1 MEEVIM
7 LNENLDLYLNEG
19 YYPFHMPGSKRSK
32 ILRSDLPYRRDLTEI
47 YGFDNLNDPEDIF
60 IQMEERLAQIYRV
73 NKAIISTN
81 GSTSGILSTIRA
93 FTRDRK
99 NILIQ
104 RSSHK
109 SVYNAC
115 ELNSLNVSYI
125 NIVTDEQL
133 AIKDID
139 HEDLEEKLKEKN
151 YQALVLTSPSYEGY
165 LLNLK
170 RIYKLCRE
178 NNTKLIL
185 DMAHGSHLP
194 LTSLYDNSF
203 DVAITSF
210 HKNLS
215 ALTPSAAVLINDM
228 EYFDEIKRNMAIFQT
243 SSPSYVILQSIDEM
257 IEKFKSFGPL
267 YTNLENNLDDLY
279 KLRLDYLKIIDDP
292 EKDRSKILISTKNSN
307 ISGSDLDKLLRED
320 KIEIEMSY
328 PNYVLLISTIFDI
341 KDGFNRLKNSL
352 RRIDGLLEDKNKSY
366 SLELPIPQKKL
377 EIYESIDYKK
387 KLVKLEDSLG
397 KIAGEFVYAYP
408 PGSPILAPGELIDEK
423 ILSTFTYMLEN
434 NIHLNIKDE
443 YIAVLIDK

>member
-1 MEEVIM
+1 M
-7 LNENLDLYLNEG
+7 LNDKLDLYLKEG
-19 YYPFHMPGSKRSK
+19 YYPFHMPGSKRSEL
-32 ILRSDLPYRRDLTEI
+32 LRSDLPYKRDLTEI

-60 IQMEERLAQIYRV
+60 VEMEEKLAQIYGV
-73 NKAIISTN
+73 KKAIISTN
-81 GSTSGILSTIRA
+81 GSTCGILSTIRA

-139 HEDLEEKLKEKN
+139 YEDLEEKLNKGN

-165 LLNLK
+165 LLDLQ

-178 NNTKLIL
+178 NNTNLIL

-194 LTSLYDNSF
+194 LTSFYHNSF

-215 ALTPSAAVLINDM
+215 ALTPSAAILINDM
-228 EYFDEIKRNMAIFQT
+228 GYFDEIKRNMAIFQT

-257 IEKFKSFGPL
+257 IEKFENFGPL
-267 YTNLENNLDDLY
+267 YKKLENNLDDLY
-279 KLRLDYLKIIDDP
+279 RLKLDYLKIIDDP
-292 EKDRSKILISTKNSN
+292 ERDRSKILISTKNSN

-320 KIEIEMSY
+320 KIEIEMAY
-328 PNYVLLISTIFDI
+328 PDYALLITTIFDT
-341 KDGFNRLKNSL
+341 KDGFDRLKKSL
-352 RRIDGLLEDKNKSY
+352 LRIDGLLEDKNKSY

-377 EIYESIDYKK
+377 EIYEAIDYKK
-387 KLVKLEDSLG
+387 KLVKLEDSLEM
-397 KIAGEFVYAYP
+397 IAGGFVYAYP

-423 ILSTFTYMLEN
+423 ILSTFTYMLDN
-434 NIHLNIKDE
+434 NIHLNIKGE
-443 YIAVLIDK
+443 YISVIIDK

>member
-1 MEEVIM
+1 M
-7 LNENLDLYLNEG
+7 LNDKLDLYFNEG

-93 FTRDRK
+93 LCRDNK

-125 NIVTDEQL
+125 NIVTDNQL

-139 HEDLEEKLKEKN
+139 YGNLEEKLKEEN
-151 YQALVLTSPSYEGY
+151 YQVLVLTSPSYEGY
-165 LLNLK
+165 ILDLK
-170 RIYKLCRE
+170 KVYKLCRE
-178 NNTKLIL
+178 NKTKLIL

-194 LTSLYDNSF
+194 LTKYYDNSF

-228 EYFDEIKRNMAIFQT
+228 EYFVEIKRNMAIFQT

-257 IEKFKSFGPL
+257 IERFESFNSL
-267 YTNLENNLDDLY
+267 YKDLEDNIDDLY
-279 KLRLDYLKIIDDP
+279 ELKLDNLELVDNP
-292 EKDRSKILISTKNSN
+292 TKDRTKLLISTKNTN
-307 ISGSDLDKLLRED
+307 ISGSDLEKLLRKD

-328 PNYVLLISTIFDI
+328 PDYALLISTIFDT
-341 KDGFNRLKNSL
+341 KEGFDRLKKSL
-352 RRIDGLLEDKNKSY
+352 RRIDGLLKKENKSY
-366 SLELPIPQKKL
+366 RLDLPIPQKKL
-377 EIYESIDYKK
+377 EIYEAINYKK
-387 KLVKLEDSLG
+387 KNVKLVNSIG

-408 PGSPILAPGELIDEK
+408 PGSPIIAPGEIIEGE
-423 ILSTFTYMLEN
+423 ILSTIHYMLNN

-443 YIAVLIDK
+443 YISVIIDK

>member
-1 MEEVIM
+1 MEEVLM
-7 LNENLDLYLNEG
+7 LNEKLDLYLEEE
-19 YYPFHMPGSKRSK
+19 YYPFHMPGSKRSEL
-32 ILRSDLPYRRDLTEI
+32 LRSDLPYRRDLTEI

-60 IQMEERLAQIYRV
+60 VEMEEKLARIYGV
-73 NKAIISTN
+73 KKAIISTN

-93 FTRDRK
+93 LCRNNK

-133 AIKDID
+133 AIKDIY
-139 HEDLEEKLKEKN
+139 HVDLEEKLKKGN
-151 YQALVLTSPSYEGY
+151 YLALVLTSPSYEGY
-165 LLNLK
+165 LLDLQ

-215 ALTPSAAVLINDM
+215 ALTPSAAVIINDM

-257 IEKFKSFGPL
+257 IEKFESFGPL
-267 YTNLENNLDDLY
+267 YKKLENKLDDLY
-279 KLRLDYLKIIDDP
+279 RLKLDYLKIIDST
-292 EKDRSKILISTKNSN
+292 EKDRSKILISTKNAN

-328 PNYVLLISTIFDI
+328 PDYVLLISTIFDT
-341 KDGFNRLKNSL
+341 KEGFDRLKKSL
-352 RRIDGLLEDKNKSY
+352 LRIDGLLGTKTKSY
-366 SLELPIPQKKL
+366 SLDLPIPQKKL
-377 EIYESIDYKK
+377 EIYEAINCKK
-387 KLVKLEDSLG
+387 KYVKLEDSLG
-397 KIAGEFVYAYP
+397 KISGEFVYAYP
-408 PGSPILAPGELIDEK
+408 PGSPIIAPGEIIDSE
-423 ILSTFTYMLEN
+423 ILSTFTYMLDN
-434 NIHLNIKDE
+434 NIHLNIINE
-443 YIAVLIDK
+443 YISVIIDK

>member
-1 MEEVIM
+1 M
-7 LNENLDLYLNEG
+7 LNEKLDLYLEEE
-19 YYPFHMPGSKRSK
+19 YYPFHMPGSKRSEL
-32 ILRSDLPYRRDLTEI
+32 LRSDLPYRRDLTEI

-60 IQMEERLAQIYRV
+60 VEMEEKLARIYGV
-73 NKAIISTN
+73 KKAIISTN

-93 FTRDRK
+93 LCRNNK

-133 AIKDID
+133 AIKDIY
-139 HEDLEEKLKEKN
+139 HVDLEEKLKKGN
-151 YQALVLTSPSYEGY
+151 YLALVLTSPSYEGY
-165 LLNLK
+165 LLDLQ

-185 DMAHGSHLP
+185 DMAHGSHLS
-194 LTSLYDNSF
+194 LTNLYDNSF

-257 IEKFKSFGPL
+257 IEKFESLGPL
-267 YTNLENNLDDLY
+267 YKKLEKKLNDLY
-279 KLRLDYLKIIDDP
+279 RLKLDYLKIIDST
-292 EKDRSKILISTKNSN
+292 EKDRSKILISTKNAN

-328 PNYVLLISTIFDI
+328 PDYVLLISTIFDT
-341 KDGFNRLKNSL
+341 KEGFDRLKKSL
-352 RRIDGLLEDKNKSY
+352 LRIDGLLGTKTKSY
-366 SLELPIPQKKL
+366 SLDLPIPQKKL
-377 EIYESIDYKK
+377 EICEAINCKK
-387 KLVKLEDSLG
+387 KYVKLEDSLG
-397 KIAGEFVYAYP
+397 KISGEFVYAYP
-408 PGSPILAPGELIDEK
+408 PGSPIIAPGEIIDSE
-423 ILSTFTYMLEN
+423 ILSTFTYMLDN
-434 NIHLNIKDE
+434 NIHLNIINE
-443 YIAVLIDK
+443 YISVIIDK

>member
-7 LNENLDLYLNEG
+7 LNDKLDLYLKEG

-32 ILRSDLPYRRDLTEI
+32 SLRSDLPYKRDLTEI

-60 IQMEERLAQIYRV
+60 VKMEDKLAQIYEAK
-73 NKAIISTN
+73 KAIISTN
-81 GSTSGILSTIRA
+81 GSTCGILATIRA
-93 FTRDRK
+93 LCKDNK

-115 ELNSLNVSYI
+115 ELNSLSVSYI
-125 NIVTDEQL
+125 NIVTDNQL

-139 HEDLEEKLKEKN
+139 YGNLEGKLKEEN

-165 LLNLK
+165 LLDLK
-170 RIYKLCRE
+170 KIYKLCRE
-178 NNTKLIL
+178 NKTKLIL

-194 LTSLYDNSF
+194 LTKHYHNSF

-257 IEKFKSFGPL
+257 IERFESFKSL
-267 YTNLENNLDDLY
+267 YKELEYNIKDLY
-279 KLRLDYLKIIDDP
+279 KLKLDCLELVDDP
-292 EKDRSKILISTKNSN
+292 TKDRTKLLISTKNTN
-307 ISGSDLDKLLRED
+307 ISGSDLEKLLRED

-328 PNYVLLISTIFDI
+328 PDYALLISTIFDTRE
-341 KDGFNRLKNSL
+341 GFDRLKKSL
-352 RRIDGLLEDKNKSY
+352 KRIDGLLKEKNKSY
-366 SLELPIPQKKL
+366 RLDLPIPQKKL
-377 EIYESIDYKK
+377 EINEAINYKK
-387 KLVKLEDSLG
+387 KNVKLENSVGQL
-397 KIAGEFVYAYP
+397 AGEFVYAYP
-408 PGSPILAPGELIDEK
+408 PGSPIIAPGEIIDGE
-423 ILSTFTYMLEN
+423 ILATINYMLDN

-443 YIAVLIDK
+443 YISVIIDK

>member
-1 MEEVIM
+1 M
-7 LNENLDLYLNEG
+7 LNEKLDLYLNEG

-115 ELNSLNVSYI
+115 DLNSLNVSYI
-125 NIVTDEQL
+125 NIVADEQL

-377 EIYESIDYKK
+377 EIYEAIDYKK

>member
-1 MEEVIM
+1 MGEVIM
-7 LNENLDLYLNEG
+7 LNEKLDLYLKEG
-19 YYPFHMPGSKRSK
+19 YYPFHMPGSKRSEL
-32 ILRSDLPYRRDLTEI
+32 LRSDLPYRRDLTEI

-60 IQMEERLAQIYRV
+60 VEMEEKLARIYGV
-73 NKAIISTN
+73 KKAIISTN

-93 FTRDRK
+93 LCRNNK

-115 ELNSLNVSYI
+115 ELNSLSVSYI

-139 HEDLEEKLKEKN
+139 YENLEEKLKEKN

-165 LLNLK
+165 LLDLK
-170 RIYKLCRE
+170 RIYKICRK
-178 NNTKLIL
+178 NRTKLIL

-215 ALTPSAAVLINDM
+215 ALTPSAAVIINDM

-257 IEKFKSFGPL
+257 IEKFESFGPL
-267 YTNLENNLDDLY
+267 YKKLENKLDDLY
-279 KLRLDYLKIIDDP
+279 RLKLDYLKIIDST
-292 EKDRSKILISTKNSN
+292 EKDRNKILISTKNAN
-307 ISGSDLDKLLRED
+307 ISGSDLEKLLRED

-328 PNYVLLISTIFDI
+328 PDYVLLISTIFDTEE
-341 KDGFNRLKNSL
+341 GFDRLKKSL
-352 RRIDGLLEDKNKSY
+352 LRIDGLLGRKTKSY
-366 SLELPIPQKKL
+366 RLDLPIPQKKL
-377 EIYESIDYKK
+377 EIYESINCKK
-387 KLVKLEDSLG
+387 KYVKLEDSLG

-408 PGSPILAPGELIDEK
+408 PGSPIIAPGEIIDSE
-423 ILSTFTYMLEN
+423 ILSTFTYMIDN

-443 YIAVLIDK
+443 YISVLIDK

>member
-1 MEEVIM
+1 M
-7 LNENLDLYLNEG
+7 LNEKLDLYLKEG
-19 YYPFHMPGSKRSK
+19 YYPFHMPGSKRSN

-93 FTRDRK
+93 LCRDNK

-125 NIVTDEQL
+125 NIVTDDQL
-133 AIKDID
+133 AIRDID
-139 HEDLEEKLKEKN
+139 HENLEDKLKEKN

-170 RIYKLCRE
+170 RIYELCRE

-194 LTSLYDNSF
+194 LTNLYDNSF
-203 DVAITSF
+203 DLAITSF

-257 IEKFKSFGPL
+257 IEKFESFDKL
-267 YTNLENNLDDLY
+267 YKKLENNLDDLY
-279 KLRLDYLKIIDDP
+279 KLKLDNIKLIEDSR
-292 EKDRSKILISTKNSN
+292 KDKTKLLISTKNTN
-307 ISGSDLDKLLRED
+307 INGSDLEKLLRED
-320 KIEIEMSY
+320 RIEIEMSY
-328 PNYVLLISTIFDI
+328 PDYVLLISTIFDTE
-341 KDGFNRLKNSL
+341 DGFNRIKKSL
-352 RRIDGLLEDKNKSY
+352 RRIDGLLGAKRKSY

-377 EIYESIDYKK
+377 EIYEAINCKK
-387 KLVKLEDSLG
+387 KYVKVENSLG

-408 PGSPILAPGELIDEK
+408 PGSPIIAPGEIIDAE
-423 ILSTFTYMLEN
+423 ILATINYMLDD
-434 NIHLNIKDE
+434 NIHLNIKGE
-443 YIAVLIDK
+443 YISVIIDK

>member
-7 LNENLDLYLNEG
+7 LNEKLDLYLNEG

-115 ELNSLNVSYI
+115 DLNSLNVSYI
-125 NIVTDEQL
+125 NIVADEQL

-377 EIYESIDYKK
+377 EIYEAIDYKK

>member
-1 MEEVIM
+1 M
-7 LNENLDLYLNEG
+7 LNEKLDLYLKEG

-93 FTRDRK
+93 LCRDNK

-139 HEDLEEKLKEKN
+139 YENLEEKLKEKN

-165 LLNLK
+165 LLDLK

-194 LTSLYDNSF
+194 LTNLYDNSF
-203 DVAITSF
+203 DLAITSF

-257 IEKFKSFGPL
+257 IEKFESFDEL
-267 YTNLENNLDDLY
+267 YKKLENNLDDLY
-279 KLRLDYLKIIDDP
+279 KLKLDNIKLIEDSR
-292 EKDRSKILISTKNSN
+292 KDKTKLLISTKNTN
-307 ISGSDLDKLLRED
+307 INGSDLEKLLRED
-320 KIEIEMSY
+320 RIEIEMSY
-328 PNYVLLISTIFDI
+328 PDYVLLISTIFDTE
-341 KDGFNRLKNSL
+341 DGFNRIKKSL
-352 RRIDGLLEDKNKSY
+352 RRIDGLLGAKRKSY

-377 EIYESIDYKK
+377 EIYEAINCKK
-387 KLVKLEDSLG
+387 KYVKVENSLG

-408 PGSPILAPGELIDEK
+408 PGSPIIAPGEIIDAE
-423 ILSTFTYMLEN
+423 ILATINYMLDD
-434 NIHLNIKDE
+434 NIHLNIKGE
-443 YIAVLIDK
+443 YISVIIDK

>member
-7 LNENLDLYLNEG
+7 LNDKLDLYLKEG

-32 ILRSDLPYRRDLTEI
+32 VLRSDLPYKRDLTEI

-60 IQMEERLAQIYRV
+60 VSMENKLAQIYEV
-73 NKAIISTN
+73 KEAIISTN
-81 GSTSGILSTIRA
+81 GSTCGILSTIRA
-93 FTRDRK
+93 LCKDNK

-115 ELNSLNVSYI
+115 ELNSLSVSYI
-125 NIVTDEQL
+125 NIVTDNQL

-139 HEDLEEKLKEKN
+139 CEDLKEKLKEKN

-165 LLNLK
+165 ILDLNK
-170 RIYKLCRE
+170 IYKLCRE
-178 NNTKLIL
+178 NKTKLIL

-194 LTSLYDNSF
+194 LTNLYDNSF

-257 IEKFKSFGPL
+257 IGRFERFDSL
-267 YTNLENNLDDLY
+267 YKELEDNIEDLY
-279 KLRLDYLKIIDDP
+279 KLKLDNLELIDDP
-292 EKDRSKILISTKNSN
+292 RKDRTKLLITTRNTN
-307 ISGSDLDKLLRED
+307 ISGSDLEKLLRED

-328 PNYVLLISTIFDI
+328 PDYALLISTIFDT
-341 KDGFNRLKNSL
+341 KEGFYRLKKSL
-352 RRIDGLLEDKNKSY
+352 RRIDGLLKEENKSY
-366 SLELPIPQKKL
+366 RLDLPIPQKKL
-377 EIYESIDYKK
+377 EIYEAINYKK
-387 KLVKLEDSLG
+387 KNIKLENSLEQ
-397 KIAGEFVYAYP
+397 IAAEFVYAYP
-408 PGSPILAPGELIDEK
+408 PGSPIIAPGEIIDAD
-423 ILSTFTYMLEN
+423 ILSTFHYMLDN

-443 YIAVLIDK
+443 YISVLIDK

>member
-1 MEEVIM
+1 M
-7 LNENLDLYLNEG
+7 LNEKLDLYLNEG

-81 GSTSGILSTIRA
+81 GSTSGILSIIRA
-93 FTRDRK
+93 LCRDNK

-377 EIYESIDYKK
+377 EIYEAIDYKK

>member
-1 MEEVIM
+1 M

-377 EIYESIDYKK
+377 EIYEAIDYKK

-434 NIHLNIKDE
+434 NSHLNIKDE

>member
-1 MEEVIM
+1 M
-7 LNENLDLYLNEG
+7 LNEKLDLYLNEG

-32 ILRSDLPYRRDLTEI
+32 ILRSDLPYKRDLTEI

-60 IQMEERLAQIYRV
+60 VEMEENLARIYKV
-73 NKAIISTN
+73 KKAIISTN

-93 FTRDRK
+93 LCRNNK

-115 ELNSLNVSYI
+115 ELNSLSVSYI

-133 AIKDID
+133 AIRGID
-139 HEDLEEKLKEKN
+139 YADLEEKLKDKN

-165 LLNLK
+165 LLDLK
-170 RIYKLCRE
+170 RIYKICRK
-178 NNTKLIL
+178 NKTKLIL

-257 IEKFKSFGPL
+257 IRRFESFENL
-267 YTNLENNLDDLY
+267 YKDFENNIDDLY
-279 KLRLDYLKIIDDP
+279 RLKLDLLELVDNP
-292 EKDRSKILISTKNSN
+292 SKDRTKILISTKNSN
-307 ISGSDLDKLLRED
+307 ISGSDLERLLRED
-320 KIEIEMSY
+320 KIEIEMAY
-328 PNYVLLISTIFDI
+328 PDYALLISTIFDT
-341 KDGFNRLKNSL
+341 KEGFDRLKKSL
-352 RRIDGLLEDKNKSY
+352 RRIDGLLEEKNKSY
-366 SLELPIPQKKL
+366 SLDLQVPQKKF
-377 EIYESIDYKK
+377 EIFEAINYKK
-387 KLVKLEDSLG
+387 KNIKLENSLG
-397 KIAGEFVYAYP
+397 QIAGEFVYAYP
-408 PGSPILAPGELIDEK
+408 PGSPIIAPGEIIDAE
-423 ILSTFTYMLEN
+423 ILSTFHYMSDN

-443 YIAVLIDK
+443 YISVIIDK

>member
-377 EIYESIDYKK
+377 EIYEAIDYKK

>member
-1 MEEVIM
+1 M
-7 LNENLDLYLNEG
+7 LNEKLDLYLNEG

-377 EIYESIDYKK
+377 EIYEAIDYKK

>member
-1 MEEVIM
+1 M
-7 LNENLDLYLNEG
+7 LNDKLDLYLKEG
-19 YYPFHMPGSKRSK
+19 YYPFHMPGSKRSEL
-32 ILRSDLPYRRDLTEI
+32 LRSDLPYRRDLTEI

-60 IQMEERLAQIYRV
+60 VEMEEKLARIYGV
-73 NKAIISTN
+73 KKAIISTN

-93 FTRDRK
+93 LCRNNK

-115 ELNSLNVSYI
+115 ELNSLSVSYI

-139 HEDLEEKLKEKN
+139 YENLEEKLKEKN

-165 LLNLK
+165 LLDLK
-170 RIYKLCRE
+170 RIYKICRK
-178 NNTKLIL
+178 NRTKLIL

-215 ALTPSAAVLINDM
+215 ALTPSAAVIINDM

-257 IEKFKSFGPL
+257 IGRFESFENL
-267 YTNLENNLDDLY
+267 YKDLENNIDDLY
-279 KLRLDYLKIIDDP
+279 KLKLDHLELVDNP
-292 EKDRSKILISTKNSN
+292 SKDRTKILISTKNTN
-307 ISGSDLDKLLRED
+307 ISGSDLERLLRED
-320 KIEIEMSY
+320 KIEIEMAY
-328 PNYVLLISTIFDI
+328 PDYALLISTIFDT
-341 KDGFNRLKNSL
+341 KEGFDRLKKSL
-352 RRIDGLLEDKNKSY
+352 RRIDGLLEEKNKSY
-366 SLELPIPQKKL
+366 SLDLQVPQKKF
-377 EIYESIDYKK
+377 EIFEAINYKK
-387 KLVKLEDSLG
+387 KNIKLENSLG
-397 KIAGEFVYAYP
+397 HIAGEFVYAYP
-408 PGSPILAPGELIDEK
+408 PGSPIIAPGEIIDAE
-423 ILSTFTYMLEN
+423 ILSTFHYMLDN

-443 YIAVLIDK
+443 YISVIIDK

>member
-1 MEEVIM
+1 M
-7 LNENLDLYLNEG
+7 LNDKLDLYLKEG
-19 YYPFHMPGSKRSK
+19 YYPFHMPGSKRSEL
-32 ILRSDLPYRRDLTEI
+32 LRSDLPYKRDLTEI

-60 IQMEERLAQIYRV
+60 VEMEEKLARIYGV

-81 GSTSGILSTIRA
+81 GSTCGILSTIRA
-93 FTRDRK
+93 LCKDNK

-125 NIVTDEQL
+125 NIITDEQL

-139 HEDLEEKLKEKN
+139 YEDLEKKLKERN

-165 LLNLK
+165 LLDLQ
-170 RIYKLCRE
+170 RIYKHCRE

-194 LTSLYDNSF
+194 LTNLYNNSF

-215 ALTPSAAVLINDM
+215 ALTPSATVLINDM

-257 IEKFKSFGPL
+257 IEKFESFGPL
-267 YTNLENNLDDLY
+267 YKKLENKLDDLY
-279 KLRLDYLKIIDDP
+279 RLKLDYLKIIDDP
-292 EKDRSKILISTKNSN
+292 EKDRSKILISTKNAN
-307 ISGSDLDKLLRED
+307 ISGSDLEKLLRED
-320 KIEIEMSY
+320 KIEIEMAY
-328 PNYVLLISTIFDI
+328 PDYVLLISTIFDTEE
-341 KDGFNRLKNSL
+341 GFDRLKKSL
-352 RRIDGLLEDKNKSY
+352 RRIDGLLEEKDKAY
-366 SLELPIPQKKL
+366 SLNLPIPQKKL
-377 EIYESIDYKK
+377 EIYEAINYKK

-397 KIAGEFVYAYP
+397 KISGEFVYAYP
-408 PGSPILAPGELIDEK
+408 PGSPIIAPGEIIDSE
-423 ILSTFTYMLEN
+423 ILSTFTYMLDN

-443 YIAVLIDK
+443 YISVLIDK

>member
-1 MEEVIM
+1 M

-377 EIYESIDYKK
+377 EIYEAIDYKK

>member
-1 MEEVIM
+1 M
-7 LNENLDLYLNEG
+7 LNEKLDLYLKEG

-93 FTRDRK
+93 LCRDNK

-139 HEDLEEKLKEKN
+139 YENLEEKLKEKN

-165 LLNLK
+165 LLDLK

-194 LTSLYDNSF
+194 LTNLYDNSF
-203 DVAITSF
+203 DLAITSF

-257 IEKFKSFGPL
+257 IEKFESF
-267 YTNLENNLDDLY
+267 D
-279 KLRLDYLKIIDDP
+279 
-292 EKDRSKILISTKNSN
+292 
-307 ISGSDLDKLLRED
+307 
-320 KIEIEMSY
+320 
-328 PNYVLLISTIFDI
+328 
-341 KDGFNRLKNSL
+341 
-352 RRIDGLLEDKNKSY
+352 
-366 SLELPIPQKKL
+366 
-377 EIYESIDYKK
+377 
-387 KLVKLEDSLG
+387 
-397 KIAGEFVYAYP
+397 
-408 PGSPILAPGELIDEK
+408 
-423 ILSTFTYMLEN
+423 
-434 NIHLNIKDE
+434 
-443 YIAVLIDK
+443 

>member
-1 MEEVIM
+1 M
-7 LNENLDLYLNEG
+7 LNEKLDLYLKEG

-93 FTRDRK
+93 LCRDNK

-139 HEDLEEKLKEKN
+139 YENLEEKLKEKN

-165 LLNLK
+165 LLDLK

-194 LTSLYDNSF
+194 LTNLYDNSF
-203 DVAITSF
+203 DLAITSF

-257 IEKFKSFGPL
+257 IEKFESFDEL
-267 YTNLENNLDDLY
+267 YKKLENNLDDLY
-279 KLRLDYLKIIDDP
+279 KLKLDNIKLIEDSR
-292 EKDRSKILISTKNSN
+292 KDKTKLLISTKNTN
-307 ISGSDLDKLLRED
+307 INGSDLEKLLRED
-320 KIEIEMSY
+320 RIEIEMSY
-328 PNYVLLISTIFDI
+328 PDYVLLISTIFDTE
-341 KDGFNRLKNSL
+341 DGFNRIKKSL
-352 RRIDGLLEDKNKSY
+352 RRIDGLLGAKNKSY

-377 EIYESIDYKK
+377 EIYEAINCKK
-387 KLVKLEDSLG
+387 KYVKLEDSLG

-408 PGSPILAPGELIDEK
+408 PGSPIIAPGEIIDAE
-423 ILSTFTYMLEN
+423 ILATINYMLDN
-434 NIHLNIKDE
+434 NIHLKIKGE
-443 YIAVLIDK
+443 YIPVIIDK

>member
-93 FTRDRK
+93 LCRDNK

-307 ISGSDLDKLLRED
+307 ISGGDLDKLLRED

-377 EIYESIDYKK
+377 EIYEAIDYKK

>member
-1 MEEVIM
+1 M
-7 LNENLDLYLNEG
+7 LNEKLDLYLKEG
-19 YYPFHMPGSKRSK
+19 YYPFHMPGSKRSEL
-32 ILRSDLPYRRDLTEI
+32 LRSDLPYKRDLTEI

-60 IQMEERLAQIYRV
+60 IQMEERIAQIYKV

-139 HEDLEEKLKEKN
+139 HEDLEEKLNKGN

-165 LLNLK
+165 LLDLK

-194 LTSLYDNSF
+194 LTNLYDNSF

-228 EYFDEIKRNMAIFQT
+228 EYYNEIKRNMAIFQT

-257 IEKFKSFGPL
+257 IEKFESFGPL
-267 YTNLENNLDDLY
+267 YKKLENKLDDLY
-279 KLRLDYLKIIDDP
+279 RLKLDYLRIIDSPD
-292 EKDRSKILISTKNSN
+292 KDRSKILISTKKSN
-307 ISGSDLDKLLRED
+307 ISGSNLEKLFRED

-328 PNYVLLISTIFDI
+328 PDYVLLISSIFDTEEGF
-341 KDGFNRLKNSL
+341 DGLKKSL
-352 RRIDGLLEDKNKSY
+352 KRIDGLLGRKTKSY
-366 SLELPIPQKKL
+366 SLDLPIPQKKL
-377 EIYESIDYKK
+377 EIYESINCKK
-387 KLVKLEDSLG
+387 KYVKLEDSLG

-408 PGSPILAPGELIDEK
+408 PGSPIIAPGEIIDSE
-423 ILSTFTYMLEN
+423 ILSTFTYMLDN
-434 NIHLNIKDE
+434 DIHLNIKDE
-443 YIAVLIDK
+443 YISVLIDK

>member
-7 LNENLDLYLNEG
+7 LNDKLDLYLNEG
-19 YYPFHMPGSKRSK
+19 YYPFHMPGSKRCK
-32 ILRSDLPYRRDLTEI
+32 ILRSDLPYKRDLTEI

-60 IQMEERLAQIYRV
+60 VEMEENLARIYKV
-73 NKAIISTN
+73 KKAIISTN

-93 FTRDRK
+93 LCKDNK

-115 ELNSLNVSYI
+115 ELNSLSVSYI
-125 NIVTDEQL
+125 NIVTGEQL
-133 AIKDID
+133 AISDID
-139 HEDLEEKLKEKN
+139 YEDLEEKLKDKN

-165 LLNLK
+165 LLDLK

-178 NNTKLIL
+178 NKTKLIL

-257 IEKFKSFGPL
+257 IGRFESFENL
-267 YTNLENNLDDLY
+267 YKDLENNIDDLY
-279 KLRLDYLKIIDDP
+279 RLKLDHLELVDNP
-292 EKDRSKILISTKNSN
+292 SKDRTKILISTKNTN
-307 ISGSDLDKLLRED
+307 ISGSDLERLLRED
-320 KIEIEMSY
+320 KIEIEMAY
-328 PNYVLLISTIFDI
+328 PDYALLISTIFDT
-341 KDGFNRLKNSL
+341 KEGFDRLKKSL
-352 RRIDGLLEDKNKSY
+352 RRIDGLLEEKNKSY
-366 SLELPIPQKKL
+366 SLDLHVPQKKF
-377 EIYESIDYKK
+377 EIFEAINYKK
-387 KLVKLEDSLG
+387 KYVKVENSLG
-397 KIAGEFVYAYP
+397 QIAGEFVYAYP
-408 PGSPILAPGELIDEK
+408 PGSPIIAPGEIIDAK
-423 ILSTFTYMLEN
+423 ILSTFHYMLDN

-443 YIAVLIDK
+443 YISVIIDK

>member
-1 MEEVIM
+1 MEEVLM
-7 LNENLDLYLNEG
+7 LNEKLDLYLEEE
-19 YYPFHMPGSKRSK
+19 YYPFHMPGSKRSEL
-32 ILRSDLPYRRDLTEI
+32 LRSDLPYRRDLTEI

-60 IQMEERLAQIYRV
+60 VEMEEKLARIYGV
-73 NKAIISTN
+73 KKAIISTN

-93 FTRDRK
+93 LCRNNK

-115 ELNSLNVSYI
+115 ELNSLSVSYI

-139 HEDLEEKLKEKN
+139 YENLEEKLKEKN

-165 LLNLK
+165 LLDLK
-170 RIYKLCRE
+170 RIYKICRK
-178 NNTKLIL
+178 NRTKLIL

-257 IEKFKSFGPL
+257 IEKFESFGPL
-267 YTNLENNLDDLY
+267 YKKLEKKLNDLY
-279 KLRLDYLKIIDDP
+279 RLKLDYLKIIDST
-292 EKDRSKILISTKNSN
+292 EKDRSKILISTKNAN

-328 PNYVLLISTIFDI
+328 PDYVLLISTIFDT
-341 KDGFNRLKNSL
+341 KEGFDRLKKSL
-352 RRIDGLLEDKNKSY
+352 LRIDGLLGTKTKSY
-366 SLELPIPQKKL
+366 SLDLPIPQKKL
-377 EIYESIDYKK
+377 EICEAINCKK
-387 KLVKLEDSLG
+387 KYVKLEDSLG
-397 KIAGEFVYAYP
+397 KISGEFVYAYP
-408 PGSPILAPGELIDEK
+408 PGSPIIAPGEIIDSE
-423 ILSTFTYMLEN
+423 ILSTFTYMLDN
-434 NIHLNIKDE
+434 NIHLNIINE
-443 YIAVLIDK
+443 YISVIIDK

>member
-1 MEEVIM
+1 M
-7 LNENLDLYLNEG
+7 LNEKLDLYLKEG

-60 IQMEERLAQIYRV
+60 IQMEERLAQIYMV

-93 FTRDRK
+93 LCRDNK

-125 NIVTDEQL
+125 NIVTDDQL
-133 AIKDID
+133 AIRDID
-139 HEDLEEKLKEKN
+139 HENLEDKLKEKN

-170 RIYKLCRE
+170 RIYELCRE

-194 LTSLYDNSF
+194 LTNLYDNSF
-203 DVAITSF
+203 DLAITSF

-257 IEKFKSFGPL
+257 IEKFESFDKL
-267 YTNLENNLDDLY
+267 YKKLENNLDDLY
-279 KLRLDYLKIIDDP
+279 KLKLDNIKLIEDSK
-292 EKDRSKILISTKNSN
+292 KDKTKLLISTKNTN
-307 ISGSDLDKLLRED
+307 ISGSDLEKLLRED

-328 PNYVLLISTIFDI
+328 PDYVLLISTIFDTE
-341 KDGFNRLKNSL
+341 DGFNRIKKSL
-352 RRIDGLLEDKNKSY
+352 RRIDGLLGAKSKSY

-377 EIYESIDYKK
+377 DIYEAINCKK
-387 KLVKLEDSLG
+387 KYVKVEDSLG

-408 PGSPILAPGELIDEK
+408 PGSPIIAPGEIIDAE
-423 ILSTFTYMLEN
+423 ILATITYMLDN
-434 NIHLNIKDE
+434 NIHLNIKGE
-443 YIAVLIDK
+443 YIPVIIDK

>member
-1 MEEVIM
+1 M
-7 LNENLDLYLNEG
+7 LNEKLDLYLKEG

-32 ILRSDLPYRRDLTEI
+32 ILRSDLSYRRDLTEI

-93 FTRDRK
+93 LCRDNK

-115 ELNSLNVSYI
+115 ELNSLNVSYT

-139 HEDLEEKLKEKN
+139 YENLEEKLKEKN

-165 LLNLK
+165 LLDLK

-194 LTSLYDNSF
+194 LTNLYDNSF
-203 DVAITSF
+203 DLAITSF

-257 IEKFKSFGPL
+257 IEKFESFDEL
-267 YTNLENNLDDLY
+267 YKKLENNLDDLY
-279 KLRLDYLKIIDDP
+279 KLKLDNIKLIEDSR
-292 EKDRSKILISTKNSN
+292 KDKTKLLISTKNTN
-307 ISGSDLDKLLRED
+307 INGSDLEKLLRED
-320 KIEIEMSY
+320 RIEIEMSY
-328 PNYVLLISTIFDI
+328 PDYVLLISTIFDTE
-341 KDGFNRLKNSL
+341 DGFNRIKKSL
-352 RRIDGLLEDKNKSY
+352 RRIDGLLGAKSKSY

-377 EIYESIDYKK
+377 EIYEAINCKK
-387 KLVKLEDSLG
+387 KYVKLEDSLG

-408 PGSPILAPGELIDEK
+408 PGSPIIAPGEIIDAE
-423 ILSTFTYMLEN
+423 ILATITYMLDN
-434 NIHLNIKDE
+434 NIHLNIKGE
-443 YIAVLIDK
+443 YISVIIDK

>member
-1 MEEVIM
+1 M
-7 LNENLDLYLNEG
+7 LNEKLDLYLNEG

-93 FTRDRK
+93 LCRDNK

-115 ELNSLNVSYI
+115 ELDLLNVSYI

-133 AIKDID
+133 AIRGID
-139 HEDLEEKLKEKN
+139 YEDLEKKLKDKN

-194 LTSLYDNSF
+194 LTNLYDNSF

-228 EYFDEIKRNMAIFQT
+228 EYFNEIKRNMAIFQT

-257 IEKFKSFGPL
+257 IEKFESFDEL
-267 YTNLENNLDDLY
+267 YKKLENNLDDLY
-279 KLRLDYLKIIDDP
+279 KLKLDNIKLIEDSK
-292 EKDRSKILISTKNSN
+292 KDKTKLLISTKNAN
-307 ISGSDLDKLLRED
+307 ISGSDLEKLLRED

-328 PNYVLLISTIFDI
+328 PDYVLLISTIFDTE
-341 KDGFNRLKNSL
+341 DGFNRIKKSL
-352 RRIDGLLEDKNKSY
+352 RRIDGLLGSKSKSY
-366 SLELPIPQKKL
+366 SLELQIPQKKL
-377 EIYESIDYKK
+377 EIYEAINCKK
-387 KLVKLEDSLG
+387 KYVKVEDSLG
-397 KIAGEFVYAYP
+397 KTAGEFVYAYP
-408 PGSPILAPGELIDEK
+408 PGSPIIAPGEIIDAE
-423 ILSTFTYMLEN
+423 ILATITYMLDN

-443 YIAVLIDK
+443 YISVIIDK